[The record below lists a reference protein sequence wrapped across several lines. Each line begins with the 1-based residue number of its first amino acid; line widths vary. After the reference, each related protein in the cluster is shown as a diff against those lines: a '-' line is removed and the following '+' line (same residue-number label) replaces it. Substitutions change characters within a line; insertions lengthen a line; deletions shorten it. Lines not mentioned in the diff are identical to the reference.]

1 MKCIVDSKCRKTI
14 GEFEFKMI
22 LYNFIETQSLCLLI
36 PECIDKCTINEK
48 AEKIAACAY
57 ICEMTH
63 GYENSE
69 FLDVI
74 NCFLNNQ
81 CFSEYPRDG
90 ICYGTDDDGV
100 KSLTSLDQVLFQFLF
115 SQNCTLP

>member
-1 MKCIVDSKCRKTI
+1 M
-14 GEFEFKMI
+14 
-22 LYNFIETQSLCLLI
+22 LI

-63 GYENSE
+63 GYENSD
-69 FLDVI
+69 FLEVI

-100 KSLTSLDQVLFQFLF
+100 KSLTSLDQVFHDNLKQTYTNNENVLNFRYVEIGGSLEV
-115 SQNCTLP
+115 